1 MRNLLG
7 IAAAGALAL
16 SVSVTA
22 QDAPKKAPGEHTMT
36 GCLQKGATATT
47 GVVENT
53 AEKGPKTITIVDS
66 KANLAPHVGH
76 KIDIVGVDVP
86 AAEAEKMNPAPPK
99 APHYMRLSAIKMV
112 SATCP

>member
-36 GCLQKGATATT
+36 GCLQKGATASM
-47 GVVENT
+47 GLVQST
-53 AEKGPKTITIVDS
+53 AEKGPKTIGIVES
-66 KANLAPHVGH
+66 KDNLAPHAGH
-76 KIDIVGVDVP
+76 KIDIVGVNVP
-86 AAEAEKMNPAPPK
+86 AAEAEKMSPAPPK
-99 APHYMRLSAIKMV
+99 ADHYMRLSAIKMV